1 MVVEGE
7 NKLIHLYRN
16 FNVLQAYLDHVCP
29 DLEARDAVHAIVCG
43 DSDLVHGLTLAML
56 APGWPLPKMVL
67 WRTSETVVMS
77 DYIRCINGY
86 NYKQPAATER
96 NASAPQRADASAQR
110 GRQQQG
116 KRVTPAELLALFL
129 IAMGNVRER
138 WRKGVIWGVAKWVG

>member
-1 MVVEGE
+1 MVEGE

-43 DSDLVHGLTLAML
+43 DSDLVHGLTLAMS
-56 APGWPLPKMVL
+56 APGWQLPKMVL
-67 WRTSETVVMS
+67 WRTSETVAMS

-86 NYKQPAATER
+86 NYKQPTATER
-96 NASAPQRADASAQR
+96 NASAQHRAVAAAQR

-116 KRVTPAELLALFL
+116 KSVTPAELLALFL
-129 IAMGNVRER
+129 IAMGNVSEQ
-138 WRKGVIWGVAKWVG
+138 